1 MAAMETLNAWRVSA
15 RVCPAFRY
23 FYCTFSGNV
32 LLIMRRTPNRTAL
45 GADDIFIGYWRLR
58 ESRDWSQAE
67 LARRSGVTKSAIS
80 TYELG
85 LRTPS
90 ADVVYAFAKVFGVSA
105 DYLLGIAER
114 RAVEVE
120 GLSER
125 DEALIRELVAS
136 LKGK

>member
-1 MAAMETLNAWRVSA
+1 MV
-15 RVCPAFRY
+15 
-23 FYCTFSGNV
+23 V
-32 LLIMRRTPNRTAL
+32 LTMLDL
-45 GADDIFIGYWRLR
+45 GQKVRRLR

-67 LARRSGVTKSAIS
+67 LARRAGVTKSAIS

-85 LRTPS
+85 IRTPS
-90 ADVVYAFAKVFGVSA
+90 ADVVCAFAKVFGISA

-136 LKGK
+136 LKEKQR

>member
-1 MAAMETLNAWRVSA
+1 MLD
-15 RVCPAFRY
+15 
-23 FYCTFSGNV
+23 
-32 LLIMRRTPNRTAL
+32 L
-45 GADDIFIGYWRLR
+45 GQKVRRLR

-67 LARRSGVTKSAIS
+67 LARRAGVTKSAIS

-85 LRTPS
+85 IRTPS

-125 DEALIRELVAS
+125 DEALVRELVAS
-136 LKGK
+136 LKEK

>member
-1 MAAMETLNAWRVSA
+1 MMLD
-15 RVCPAFRY
+15 
-23 FYCTFSGNV
+23 
-32 LLIMRRTPNRTAL
+32 L
-45 GADDIFIGYWRLR
+45 GQKVKKLR

-67 LARRSGVTKSAIS
+67 LARRVGVTKSAIS

-85 LRTPS
+85 IRTPS
-90 ADVVYAFAKVFGVSA
+90 ADVVRAFAKVFGVSA
-105 DYLLGIAER
+105 DYLLGLAER

-136 LKGK
+136 LREK

>member
-1 MAAMETLNAWRVSA
+1 MMD
-15 RVCPAFRY
+15 
-23 FYCTFSGNV
+23 
-32 LLIMRRTPNRTAL
+32 L
-45 GADDIFIGYWRLR
+45 GEKVRRLR

-85 LRTPS
+85 LRIPS
-90 ADVVYAFAKVFGVSA
+90 AEVVRSFAKVFGVSA

-136 LKGK
+136 LKEK

>member
-1 MAAMETLNAWRVSA
+1 MLN
-15 RVCPAFRY
+15 
-23 FYCTFSGNV
+23 
-32 LLIMRRTPNRTAL
+32 L
-45 GADDIFIGYWRLR
+45 GEKVRRLR

-90 ADVVYAFAKVFGVSA
+90 ADVVCSFAKVFGVSA

-136 LKGK
+136 LKEK

>member
-1 MAAMETLNAWRVSA
+1 MLD
-15 RVCPAFRY
+15 
-23 FYCTFSGNV
+23 
-32 LLIMRRTPNRTAL
+32 L
-45 GADDIFIGYWRLR
+45 GQKVRRLR

-67 LARRSGVTKSAIS
+67 LARRAGITKSAIS

-90 ADVVYAFAKVFGVSA
+90 ADVVCAFAKVFGVSA
-105 DYLLGIAER
+105 DSLLGIAEQ
-114 RAVEVE
+114 RAVEIE

-136 LKGK
+136 LKEK

>member
-1 MAAMETLNAWRVSA
+1 MLD
-15 RVCPAFRY
+15 
-23 FYCTFSGNV
+23 
-32 LLIMRRTPNRTAL
+32 L
-45 GADDIFIGYWRLR
+45 GEKVRRLR

-85 LRTPS
+85 LRIPS
-90 ADVVYAFAKVFGVSA
+90 AEVVRSFAKVFGVSA

-136 LKGK
+136 LKEK